1 MNGRTLQDR
10 LFFAV
15 KLVMGILIISP
26 ILYAGLVSFM
36 NPAEV
41 SSYPPAIFP
50 KSFQLTNYQAILRI
64 FPLFRFLL
72 NSIIVCLIIIAAQVV
87 ISSLAAYA
95 FSFFEFP
102 ARNLLFALILSTMMI
117 PAETVII
124 ANYLTMCD
132 LRLVNTYFALV
143 LPYLASG
150 MGIFLMRQF
159 FLTVPRELKQAAA
172 IDGCGDLRF
181 LWSVLMPISVPTIAA
196 LSVYVFVL
204 TYNQY
209 MWPLFVTSST
219 NMRTVQVGMGMLIDA
234 ETTNYG
240 NVTAGAIFVLIP
252 VVLIFILGQKY
263 LIRGMTSGA
272 VKG

>member
-1 MNGRTLQDR
+1 MNGRTFSDR
-10 LFFAV
+10 LFFV
-15 KLVMGILIISP
+15 IKLLMGILIVAP
-26 ILYAGLVSFM
+26 ILYAALVSFM

-50 KSFQLTNYQAILRI
+50 KNFQLTNYLAILNI

-72 NSIIVCLIIIAAQVV
+72 NSIIVCLIVIAAQIL
-87 ISSLAAYA
+87 ISSLSAYA

-102 ARNLLFALILSTMMI
+102 GRNLLFALILSTMMI

-132 LRLVNTYFALV
+132 LKLVNTYFALV